1 MRCFILT
8 RLGNQNFAQQCTQT
22 QTADQQIRP
31 LQPSQRLVKTNLVLT
46 PSAVSFVYPGSR
58 KQILPHVIHD
68 TIINRVVSGLGICFQ
83 HLDQHLLDAFRL
95 KEPEQNRLDQ

>member
-1 MRCFILT
+1 MQLQTSNQIILRV
-8 RLGNQNFAQQCTQT
+8 RL
-22 QTADQQIRP
+22 P
-31 LQPSQRLVKTNLVLT
+31 LHQGKTNLGLT
-46 PSAVSFVYPGSR
+46 PNVASLLYPAGWE
-58 KQILPHVIHD
+58 QILPHVIHD